1 MNNEAKPWYTSKT
14 VLVNGGGLLVAAA
27 TMLLQLIQTGA
38 LPAILSPYTAILVL
52 AANLIL
58 RFLTDRPIDLSPL
71 KPKDKGDDDNAAGGL
86 VPKAPTGPF
95 NPDAYLER
103 DKYQL
108 PDERTLVP
116 GTLPYVGEKLRHPGG
131 SRVDSPSM
139 TPLTIIFLL
148 GFILAFAAIAK
159 AEAPQAVIRGP
170 EASIEV
176 GDIVPF
182 SALQSAGT
190 PTHYDWEISP
200 RVGNRVQLRSSG
212 TGSLDLQT
220 CPEVLVAPIPGRYLL
235 RLTVSNADGS
245 STVFRDVVIPGQ
257 TPMPTPRPV
266 PEPIPTPTPPNPPQ
280 PQPGP
285 PGPAPA
291 PTPDPLPVL
300 PAGRFGFATVAYRAA
315 LTVDSKT
322 RVSECRSLAGALRGI
337 GAAIAA
343 GTLDNLQEIVNQL
356 GQALDKHTS
365 AAWTKQREQLYEG
378 LEKLY
383 LAGKLQTK
391 DDLRDLL
398 LEAAT
403 GLEAVK

>member
-1 MNNEAKPWYTSKT
+1 MEPLAQAKRWYQSKT
-14 VLVNGGGLLVAAA
+14 ITVNAGGIVVMAFTLLV
-27 TMLLQLIQTGA
+27 QLIQSGA
-38 LPAILSPYTAILVL
+38 LPAALSPYAAIIMMVANIVL
-52 AANLIL
+52 RLI
-58 RFLTDRPIDLSPL
+58 TDKPIDLSPL
-71 KPKDKGDDDNAAGGL
+71 RPKDMGDDEDDSGGGS
-86 VPKAPTGPF
+86 VPTESTPPF
-95 NPDAYLER
+95 DPDFYTEP

-108 PDERTLVP
+108 PWDRTKKP
-116 GTLPYVGEKLRHPGG
+116 GTLPYHAEELQGRSVFRSL
-131 SRVDSPSM
+131 V
-139 TPLTIIFLL
+139 LLL
-148 GFILAFAAIAK
+148 GFVVCGSAFA
-159 AEAPQAVIRGP
+159 EPPQAVIRGP

-182 SALQSAGT
+182 SALQSAGE

-220 CPEVLVAPIPGRYLL
+220 CPEVFVAPIPGRYLL
-235 RLTVSNADGS
+235 RLTVSNAEGS

-266 PEPIPTPTPPNPPQ
+266 PEPLPTPTPPSPPQ